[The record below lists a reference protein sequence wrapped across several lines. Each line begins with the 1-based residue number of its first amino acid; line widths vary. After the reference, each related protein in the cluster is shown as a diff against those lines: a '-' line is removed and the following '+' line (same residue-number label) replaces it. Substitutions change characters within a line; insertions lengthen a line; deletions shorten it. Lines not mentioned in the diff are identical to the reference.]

1 MSNWIDNVPPYPWDL
16 LIAQQLKERLVATFG
31 EPDRIRQLT
40 RSAGAPDS
48 SKIAFS
54 KSPDEIWVD
63 VLDLAATEGSLRTL
77 LSYIVDKERVA
88 PTVVA
93 FIEEL
98 LEADGRTGEF
108 IDVLASKR
116 PDLKEGLAVLRDI
129 AATPP
134 GTLEQPAP
142 NSTEPLPPIHAPD
155 IWKEA
160 FVVRGGRVAYA
171 SPDTTYDALEERLS
185 KAQKSLLIAMY
196 EFTSQP
202 VKNLVLKAVERGV
215 KTTLLIDAQYLSDT
229 RKAFLAELRQDGI
242 EVVEAP
248 SGGRNRMFAFYHP
261 KIIIIDE
268 IWVLIQTGNLT
279 PTSVPAPPERAGNR
293 DVGIAL
299 ESAELAQYFG
309 RLLGYDKRLLAQV
322 VASGSS
328 GRPKED
334 RKYPIYEPVPTFP
347 MLRIGIDSRPDQ
359 TPPPAEQPI
368 RILPVHA
375 PDNYPTYVSQL
386 LISSRSSIDIVA
398 PFLHPSERSPTLQQL
413 LNTIK
418 TTRFQNPGLRV
429 RLILGWLDAR
439 RSLEMLRSCCGWLS
453 TNDIRILNPRSGLN
467 LTSKL
472 LIVDQRVS
480 LVTSANWSEPGITK
494 NREIGVMVDSPVF
507 AAWYGKYFETDW
519 DNGLKADAAM
529 GPDEQ

>member
-1 MSNWIDNVPPYPWDL
+1 MDIRLEDKVRPGGLEQVVFDL
-16 LIAQQLKERLVATFG
+16 LK
-31 EPDRIRQLT
+31 
-40 RSAGAPDS
+40 
-48 SKIAFS
+48 
-54 KSPDEIWVD
+54 W
-63 VLDLAATEGSLRTL
+63 
-77 LSYIVDKERVA
+77 
-88 PTVVA
+88 
-93 FIEEL
+93 
-98 LEADGRTGEF
+98 LEANGRTGEF

-116 PDLKEGLAVLRDI
+116 PHLKEALAGLRDI
-129 AATPP
+129 AAARP

-142 NSTEPLPPIHAPD
+142 NPTEPLTPIHAPD
-155 IWKEA
+155 IWKKA
-160 FVVRGGRVAYA
+160 FVVRGARVAYA

-202 VKNLVLKAVERGV
+202 VKNLMLKTVERGV
-215 KTTLLIDAQYLSDT
+215 KTTLLIDSKYLNDE
-229 RKAFLAELRQDGI
+229 RKAFLAELRRTGI

-248 SGGRNRMFAFYHP
+248 PGGRNRMFPLYHP

-268 IWVLIQTGNLT
+268 VWVLIQTGNLT
-279 PTSVPAPPERAGNR
+279 PTSVPAPLERAGNR

-309 RLLGYDKRLLAQV
+309 RLLGYDKRLFAQV
-322 VASGSS
+322 VGSGSS
-328 GRPKED
+328 GSPKEN

-347 MLRIGIDSRPDQ
+347 MLRIGVDSRPDQ
-359 TPPPAEQPI
+359 TPPPAERPI

-375 PDNYPTYVSQL
+375 PDNYSTYVSQV

-398 PFLHPSERSPTLQQL
+398 PYLHPNKRSPTLQQL
-413 LNTIK
+413 LDAIK
-418 TTRFQNPGLRV
+418 TTRFRNPGLRV

-507 AAWYGKYFETDW
+507 AAWYGK
-519 DNGLKADAAM
+519 
-529 GPDEQ
+529 